1 MVFMC
6 HLKALVRVYEVSAM
20 KFSQRLEIR
29 QGQSLVMTPQLL
41 QAIKLLQLPTLDL
54 AQFIEQELESNP
66 LLERVNDDDGP
77 DNAAAPASSND
88 GEREDW
94 FSESLNENG
103 AKTFT
108 VTASDGALSSS
119 AATVTVTL
127 TAMPEAPVNTVPGA
141 LSVAEDTALALK
153 IGASALHTYRVWSI
167 SPV

>member
-77 DNAAAPASSND
+77 DNAAGTYLSTC
-88 GEREDW
+88 
-94 FSESLNENG
+94 NG
-103 AKTFT
+103 
-108 VTASDGALSSS
+108 
-119 AATVTVTL
+119 
-127 TAMPEAPVNTVPGA
+127 
-141 LSVAEDTALALK
+141 LAVIK
-153 IGASALHTYRVWSI
+153 SSI
-167 SPV
+167 SDCICSATKSS